1 MLHAL
6 SPSAPGPARAQVFDP
21 RASEGPGL
29 RRSGQ
34 QGPRTSAPGPMR
46 AQVFGAWASEGPGLR
61 RPGRRGPRTS
71 APKVRCADG
80 PTLGPAGAAQL
91 PPTSAASVAALTAPA
106 ASSAGNPGASPRR
119 GVSPAACSARTRHS
133 PQRRHSSLGRHGA
146 LRGRGKGAQYPTA
159 CFTPSFSTINRRT
172 RANACL
178 LKSTWIISQPFL
190 WPSLAF
196 SSLL

>member
-1 MLHAL
+1 
-6 SPSAPGPARAQVFDP
+6 
-21 RASEGPGL
+21 
-29 RRSGQ
+29 
-34 QGPRTSAPGPMR
+34 MR

-71 APKVRCADG
+71 APLVRCADG
-80 PTLGPAGAAQL
+80 PTLVPAGAAQL
-91 PPTSAASVAALTAPA
+91 PPTRAASVAAPTAPA

-159 CFTPSFSTINRRT
+159 CFTWDGTETEPEFEINPLCQRNERSCNGTLTLPSSEALATRNWNGNLFEIN
-172 RANACL
+172 
-178 LKSTWIISQPFL
+178 S
-190 WPSLAF
+190 
-196 SSLL
+196 